1 VRFCFRGFG
10 RRLPFFLPAS
20 LVSFEYLSIEEQ
32 VTQNEM
38 AEQYQDDIDFAFFVV
53 NFHYTK
59 ADYDALTMRQ
69 KAFIFKA
76 WEDKLVSDTTHI
88 RNAVF
93 NAVYNVMRR
102 KNKPFLKLWKKA
114 SKKADE
120 TIVKDN
126 MNIIKQAERNDGDWV
141 LKIYKANGIKP
152 PRKEG
157 RSKWLITH

>member
-1 VRFCFRGFG
+1 MRSCFRGLG
-10 RRLPFFLPAS
+10 GGLPFFLPVN
-20 LVSFEYLSIEEQ
+20 LVSFEYLSLEDKEEADKTNQ
-32 VTQNEM
+32 K
-38 AEQYQDDIDFAFFVV
+38 DIDFAFFAV

-76 WEDKLVSDTTHI
+76 WENKLVSDTTHI

-114 SKKADE
+114 SKKTDK

-126 MNIIKQAERNDGDWV
+126 MSIIRQAERNDGDWV

-152 PRKEG
+152 PKKRG
-157 RSKWLITH
+157 GQSG